1 MWPGQL
7 AGQGLQTLAV
17 EAVVVA
23 LAAQAGPASSS
34 SHWHWGNK
42 MAHYA
47 EIDSTNTVIR
57 VLVVANDVITTP
69 DGTED
74 EMLGKVF
81 LTDLLGG
88 TWVQTSYNGRI
99 RGRYA
104 GIGYAY
110 DAERDEFVPPDW
122 TLIDGVWTA
131 PPVEPLP

>member
-1 MWPGQL
+1 
-7 AGQGLQTLAV
+7 
-17 EAVVVA
+17 
-23 LAAQAGPASSS
+23 
-34 SHWHWGNK
+34 

-47 EIDSTNTVIR
+47 ELDATNTVIR

-81 LTDLLGG
+81 LSDLLGG

-99 RGRYA
+99 RARYA

-110 DAERDEFVPPDW
+110 DAERDEFVPPGW
-122 TLIDGVWTA
+122 SLIDGVWTA
-131 PPVEPLP
+131 PPDPEPMP

>member
-1 MWPGQL
+1 
-7 AGQGLQTLAV
+7 
-17 EAVVVA
+17 
-23 LAAQAGPASSS
+23 
-34 SHWHWGNK
+34 

-47 EIDSTNTVIR
+47 EIDQDNKVIR

-74 EMLGKVF
+74 ETLGKVF
-81 LTDLLGG
+81 LTDLFGG

-110 DAERDEFVPPDW
+110 DPVADVFVPPDPEA
-122 TLIDGVWTA
+122 V
-131 PPVEPLP
+131 P